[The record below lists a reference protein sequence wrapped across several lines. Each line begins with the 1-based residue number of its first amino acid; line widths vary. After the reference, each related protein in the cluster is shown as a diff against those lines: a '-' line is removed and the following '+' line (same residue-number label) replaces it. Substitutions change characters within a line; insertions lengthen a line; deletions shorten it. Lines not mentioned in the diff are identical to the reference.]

1 MRFIS
6 IAFISFL
13 TIFTSSAMAQT
24 MVGRAMVDG
33 KTVILYDD
41 YSWDYETKSAADCKT
56 VAKGL
61 TFCDPTGRWK
71 FDTDQAPGDAITL
84 TYSDAIGGL
93 IVNETLPDGH
103 EFTTDIL
110 KSAAVINAASAA
122 GITAKDVLVLD
133 NKDVTLKDHSA
144 GQISYSVNIDGID
157 ITYVNTVIVTE
168 NRALQLMTYATG
180 KKVTD
185 EHTKV
190 HDAFISYF
198 TVE

>member
-24 MVGRAMVDG
+24 TVGRAMVDG
-33 KTVILYDD
+33 KAVILYDD

-61 TFCDPTGRWK
+61 TFCDPTERWK
-71 FDTDQAPGDAITL
+71 FEPNQAPGEAITL
-84 TYSDAIGGL
+84 TYSVAIGGL

-110 KSAAVINAASAA
+110 KSAAVINAATAA
-122 GITAKDVLVLD
+122 GTTAEDVLVLD
-133 NKDVTLKDHSA
+133 NKNVTLKDHSA
-144 GQISYSVNIDGID
+144 GQISYSVTIDGID
-157 ITYVNTVIVTE
+157 IVYVNTVIVTE
-168 NRALQLMTYATG
+168 NRALQLMTYAAG

-185 EHTKV
+185 AHAKV